1 MTVTSLQTLLRSNLP
16 RGPIGYTGSGGG
28 PGFTGS
34 QGEQGPAGGYTGSA
48 GFTGSQG
55 SAGPAGGYTGSAGE
69 LGFTGSAG
77 EIGFTGSL
85 GQDGATGFTGSL
97 GFTGSAGVNAQSGRF
112 VNLTLSG
119 DIAPPRVGVARF
131 YPPEPIEITDVFAN
145 LSLAPS
151 VEPFTFVIKKNGVI
165 QGSFSIPVGQFFMT
179 PTALF
184 PVITVQPA
192 DYITVDMSGAG
203 GRDLH
208 VKLKYLLL

>member
-1 MTVTSLQTLLRSNLP
+1 MTVTSLQNLLRSNLP
-16 RGPIGYTGSGGG
+16 RGPIGYTGSKGDIGFTGSQGIQGPAGGYTGSQGFTGSVGPAGPPDGFTGSQGDIGFTGSSGG

-34 QGEQGPAGGYTGSA
+34 QGTQGFAGSR
-48 GFTGSQG
+48 
-55 SAGPAGGYTGSAGE
+55 
-69 LGFTGSAG
+69 GFTGSAG
-77 EIGFTGSL
+77 I
-85 GQDGATGFTGSL
+85 
-97 GFTGSAGVNAQSGRF
+97 NAQSGRF

-165 QGSFSIPVGQFFMT
+165 QGTFSIAVGQFLMT
-179 PTALF
+179 PVALF
-184 PVITVQPA
+184 PVISVQPA
-192 DYITVDMSGAG
+192 DYITIDMSGAG

>member
-1 MTVTSLQTLLRSNLP
+1 MTVTSLQNLLRSNLP
-16 RGPIGYTGSGGG
+16 RGPIGYTGSQGEL
-28 PGFTGS
+28 GFTGS
-34 QGEQGPAGGYTGSA
+34 QGEQGPAGGYTGSQGFTGSVGPA
-48 GFTGSQG
+48 GPPDGFTGSQG
-55 SAGPAGGYTGSAGE
+55 AQ
-69 LGFTGSAG
+69 GFTGSIG
-77 EIGFTGSL
+77 DIGFTGSQ
-85 GQDGATGFTGSL
+85 GIQGFSGSRGFTGSQ
-97 GFTGSAGVNAQSGRF
+97 GINAQSGRF

-119 DIAPPRVGVARF
+119 DIAPPRIGVARF

-165 QGSFSIPVGQFFMT
+165 QGTFSIAVGQFLMT
-179 PTALF
+179 PVALF

>member
-1 MTVTSLQTLLRSNLP
+1 MTVTSLQNLLRSNLP
-16 RGPIGYTGSGGG
+16 RGPIGYTGSKGDIGFTGSQGIQGPAGGYTGSQGFTGSVGPAGPPDGFTGSQGDIGFTGSSGG

-34 QGEQGPAGGYTGSA
+34 QGTQGFAGSR
-48 GFTGSQG
+48 
-55 SAGPAGGYTGSAGE
+55 
-69 LGFTGSAG
+69 GFTGSAG
-77 EIGFTGSL
+77 I
-85 GQDGATGFTGSL
+85 
-97 GFTGSAGVNAQSGRF
+97 NAQSGRF

-165 QGSFSIPVGQFFMT
+165 QGTFSIAVGQFLMT
-179 PTALF
+179 PVALF